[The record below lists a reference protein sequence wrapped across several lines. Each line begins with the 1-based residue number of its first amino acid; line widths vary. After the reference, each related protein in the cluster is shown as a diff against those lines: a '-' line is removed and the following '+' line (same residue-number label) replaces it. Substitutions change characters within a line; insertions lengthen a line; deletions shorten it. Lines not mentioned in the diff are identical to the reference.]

1 MNKTKKIYS
10 AIYIVSRALFF
21 VSAFA
26 LFFALLP
33 PAEEGARRIIRFL
46 PYVFLR
52 ARRLPYGA
60 RK

>member
-33 PAEEGARRIIRFL
+33 PAEENGRRAAQIIAQNL
-46 PYVFLR
+46 
-52 ARRLPYGA
+52 
-60 RK
+60 KQI